1 MKNNDLLKALLL
13 NFYSNNVK
21 KLEKACAPDESFIEK
36 LKMKSLIKNSVD
48 LPDIFQQLNNLGTEL
63 ASIDVA
69 LNNPA
74 GSQET
79 PAINIQG
86 AKFSYFGRSKE
97 NVNTQFISK

>member
-1 MKNNDLLKALLL
+1 
-13 NFYSNNVK
+13 
-21 KLEKACAPDESFIEK
+21 
-36 LKMKSLIKNSVD
+36 MKSLIKNSVD

-69 LNNPA
+69 LNNQA

-97 NVNTQFISK
+97 NVVTLIFLHDKEKISHYYKLFHLDECGWSGR